1 LLRRAIIAVR
11 LLLLGWAISF
21 CFITPA
27 YADIGLPMIF
37 VTVPNM
43 LLAIVPVIGL
53 ESYILS
59 KKLKLTPK
67 RSLVT
72 SAVVNVASTFIGIP
86 VSWFV
91 LALLQIMTGGGRA
104 YGINTLMQ
112 KLLSVTWQAP
122 WLIPYESSYYWMI
135 PAALCFLLIPFFFV
149 SWLIEYMLAR
159 RILLDVPFQEVKK
172 AVFIANLASYGGLL
186 VIGLF
191 ILTVTILRQ

>member
-1 LLRRAIIAVR
+1 LPKRVAIVGR

-21 CFITPA
+21 FFVTPA

-37 VTVPNM
+37 ITVPNM
-43 LLAIVPVIGL
+43 LLAIVPIIAL

-72 SAVVNVASTFIGIP
+72 STVVNVASTFIGIP
-86 VSWFV
+86 FAWFI
-91 LALLQIMTGGGRA
+91 LALLQIITGGGRA
-104 YGINTLMQ
+104 YGMNTVMQ
-112 KLLSVTWQAP
+112 KFLSVTWQAP

-149 SWLIEYMLAR
+149 SWLIEYILAKK
-159 RILLDVPFQEVKK
+159 ILPDVLYQEVKK

-191 ILTVTILRQ
+191 ILTVTILRY